1 MTGRELFAQ
10 WSGRDDLWPWQSPVD
25 QRAWDRLAAWIE
37 RRQAE
42 AIAEI
47 VAHRDGL
54 L

>member
-1 MTGRELFAQ
+1 MTGRELFVQ
-10 WSGRDDLWPWQSPVD
+10 WGGRDDLWPTQTPAG

-42 AIAEI
+42 AIAEV
-47 VAHRDGL
+47 VARREGL